1 MPRLR
6 DLEFVPGSLPSGPL
20 NAITD
25 VAGVAVGHCTVI
37 EGDGAWTG
45 HGPFRTGVTLVL
57 PHRGN
62 LFEDKVAGAVH
73 RINGFGKYAGFEQIR
88 ETGCIESPIALTSTL
103 NVPRVA
109 DALITLAIEQ
119 NPYIGHGPDATGRQ
133 GYASV
138 NAVVGECTDGF
149 LNDVHTRRIGEAEV
163 RAALAAAGEG
173 AVAEGSVGGGT
184 GMSGFEWKAGIGT
197 ASRRIPESKGGFTVG
212 VLVQTNFGRASE
224 LTICGVP
231 VGRHIRPPNAR
242 VEDDRGSIVMVAAT
256 DAPLDGRQIERLCH
270 RAAFGLAR
278 TGSTCH
284 SGSGDIVV
292 GFSTAYRVPEC
303 PDLVVV
309 ERPTLAN
316 EHWIL
321 SALGAAL
328 IEAVEEAI
336 YNSLF
341 MAETMIGR
349 DGNTRH
355 GLPVEEVARLL
366 RDRGV
371 PSEN

>member
-6 DLEFVPGSLPSGPL
+6 DLGIVPGSLPSGPL

-37 EGDGAWTG
+37 EGDGAWRG
-45 HGPFRTGVTLVL
+45 NGPFRTGVTLVL

-119 NPYIGHGPDATGRQ
+119 TPYIGHGPDATGRQ

-138 NAVVGECTDGF
+138 NAVVGECTDSF
-149 LNDVHTRRIGEAEV
+149 LNDVHSRRIGEAEV
-163 RAALAAAGEG
+163 RAALAAASEG
-173 AVAEGSVGGGT
+173 AVPEGSVGGGT

-197 ASRRIPESKGGFTVG
+197 ASRRVPEGQGGFTVG
-212 VLVQTNFGRASE
+212 VLVQTNFGRAPE
-224 LTICGVP
+224 LTVCGVP

-242 VEDDRGSIVMVAAT
+242 AEDDRGSIVMIAAT
-256 DAPLDGRQIERLCH
+256 DAPLDGRQLERLCH

-284 SGSGDIVV
+284 SGSGDIAI
-292 GFSTAYRVPEC
+292 GFSTTYRVPEC
-303 PDLVVV
+303 PDSVVV
-309 ERPTLAN
+309 QRATLAN
-316 EHWIL
+316 EHWVL
-321 SALGAAL
+321 SVLGTAL

-336 YNSLF
+336 HNSLF
-341 MAETMIGR
+341 MAETMVGR

-355 GLPVEEVARLL
+355 GLPVEKVAQLL
-366 RDRGV
+366 RDHGL
-371 PSEN
+371 SSL